1 MGWKGASS
9 PAFDEEFL
17 CSGHVGKLGSPSA
30 TKSQSWVTH
39 LEHPAL
45 LEAVVCV
52 KRSKPQTS
60 QSPVPLQ
67 GGVMLLVWCFRIV
80 LGARLSLVYGGDNG
94 VKASLEHITV
104 SVFHTRMPAPSHGL
118 EPGPTL
124 LLGPF
129 QCHVVPL
136 QQLQRAREVQLK
148 VMPSPKGALI
158 RAAPAVAISYLVHL
172 PLFQVPLLN
181 LGLKPLF
188 ASPFFLGHGTSCRSA
203 SCSLPGEVKL
213 CWGQAGA
220 WVLRWCY
227 QGKAVWLCTMYA
239 SGPGGMPSPPSGCFV
254 KSWRSFPR
262 QI

>member
-9 PAFDEEFL
+9 PTFDKEFL

-45 LEAVVCV
+45 LEAMVCV

-60 QSPVPLQ
+60 QSPVLLQ
-67 GGVMLLVWCFRIV
+67 GGLMLLIWCFRIV

-94 VKASLEHITV
+94 VKASLEHIAM

-129 QCHVVPL
+129 QCQVVPL
-136 QQLQRAREVQLK
+136 QRLQRAGEVQLK

-158 RAAPAVAISYLVHL
+158 RATPAMAISYLVHL
-172 PLFQVPLLN
+172 PLFQVPPLN

-188 ASPFFLGHGTSCRSA
+188 ASPFFLGHWYQLQICLL
-203 SCSLPGEVKL
+203 LPAWGGEAL
-213 CWGQAGA
+213 LGPGWCLGA
-220 WVLRWCY
+220 
-227 QGKAVWLCTMYA
+227 AVWLCTTDA
-239 SGPGGMPSPPSGCFV
+239 SGPGGMSSPPSGCFV
-254 KSWRSFPR
+254 KSWRSFPLH
-262 QI
+262 I